1 MERVSSGIDELDAVM
16 GGLMP
21 GDNVVWIGGD
31 EELHHEL
38 QRQLLS
44 PGSNAPARVFV
55 TTDEDPAS
63 VRRRLGD
70 VEILDAR
77 RGQAHADPATLERA
91 VLERGVPGARV
102 VIDNLDAFVRRLR
115 ARAGARRCSAG
126 SVRSSSTLA
135 RSATGGPAHR
145 PGRSLTGSAA

>member
-1 MERVSSGIDELDAVM
+1 MERVSSGIDELDAAV

-31 EELHHEL
+31 DELHHEL

-44 PGSNAPARVFV
+44 SASKAPARVFV

-70 VEILDAR
+70 VEVLDAR
-77 RGQAHADPATLERA
+77 A
-91 VLERGVPGARV
+91 
-102 VIDNLDAFVRRLR
+102 
-115 ARAGARRCSAG
+115 
-126 SVRSSSTLA
+126 
-135 RSATGGPAHR
+135 R
-145 PGRSLTGSAA
+145 PGPLPTRRPSNEQCSSAVYRAHVW

>member
-1 MERVSSGIDELDAVM
+1 MERGSSGIDGLDAAI

-21 GDNVVWIGGD
+21 GDNVVWVGGD

-38 QRQLLS
+38 QRKLLS
-44 PGSNAPARVFV
+44 PDSNAPARVFV

-77 RGQAHADPATLERA
+77 RGQAHTDPAALERRRIHWPTGRLA
-91 VLERGVPGARV
+91 KPREIVNAALFLASDESSYVNGAIFTV
-102 VIDNLDAFVRRLR
+102 D
-115 ARAGARRCSAG
+115 
-126 SVRSSSTLA
+126 
-135 RSATGGPAHR
+135 GG
-145 PGRSLTGSAA
+145 LTAAYVTPE